1 MTTSAAV
8 AERAEVGAEP
18 KFRVRRDDLADAVAW
33 AARALPS
40 RPTAPILAGLLLHAE
55 AGELTVSGFDFDS
68 LRQARLSADITID
81 GKVLVSGRLLSE
93 ITKALPDKP
102 IDIEMT
108 GSHMMLQCGSAK
120 FSLPSMPVED
130 YPTLPVSPPRTGE
143 LAGEVFA
150 QAVGQVAPAAGR
162 DDHMPFLTGVQVKI
176 DGDKI
181 VLAATD
187 RYRLAVREIAWQPT
201 VEQPEALVVVPA
213 KTLAETAKAAP
224 PGEQVQISLDLDD
237 NAGQSRLLGIDSG
250 ERHSTTRLLDV
261 DFPKY
266 ERLFPTDYTA
276 VATLAVPELLEAI
289 KLVALVA
296 DKGAPIRLHFDT
308 DGSLQVS
315 ASGAELGAAEE
326 YLPATYA
333 GEELTIGFNAS
344 YLIDGL
350 THLNADTVTF
360 GFTTPV
366 RAAVLHPGAGPA
378 TEPGAAGPF
387 PALHTEFRYLIQPVR
402 LNAKEA

>member
-1 MTTSAAV
+1 MTSAAV
-8 AERAEVGAEP
+8 VEHTDVGTEP
-18 KFRVRRDDLADAVAW
+18 KFRVQRDDFADAVAW

-68 LRQARLSADITID
+68 LRQARLPGEIGSH
-81 GKVLVSGRLLSE
+81 GRVLVSGRLLSE
-93 ITKALPDKP
+93 ITKALPDRP
-102 IDIEMT
+102 IDIDMA
-108 GSHMMLQCGSAK
+108 GSHMTLQCGSAK
-120 FSLPSMPVED
+120 FSLPAMPVED
-130 YPTLPVSPPRTGE
+130 YPTLPASPPRSGD
-143 LAGEVFA
+143 LAGELFA
-150 QAVGQVAPAAGR
+150 QAVGQVAAAAGR
-162 DDHMPFLTGVQVKI
+162 DEHMPFLTGVQIKI
-176 DGDKI
+176 DGNKI

-187 RYRLAVREIAWQPT
+187 RYRLAVREIDWQPA
-201 VEQPEALVVVPA
+201 VEQPQAVVVVPA
-213 KTLAETAKAAP
+213 KTLADTAKATP
-224 PGEQVQISLDLDD
+224 PGEQVQISLDTADT
-237 NAGQSRLLGIDSG
+237 AGTSRLLGIDSG
-250 ERHSTTRLLDV
+250 DRHSTTRLLDV

-315 ASGAELGAAEE
+315 ASGADLGAAEE
-326 YLPATYA
+326 YLPAAFA
-333 GEELTIGFNAS
+333 GDELTIGFNAG

-378 TEPGAAGPF
+378 TNPGAAGPF
-387 PALHTEFRYLIQPVR
+387 PALHTDYRYLIQPVR
-402 LNAKEA
+402 LSGTAD